1 MPVRLV
7 SAFGNRTRRIK
18 NQAMFAIKTQE
29 YVFDNLFVS
38 STEIVAPLI
47 FGTDGF
53 VSGNVVMN

>member
-1 MPVRLV
+1 
-7 SAFGNRTRRIK
+7 
-18 NQAMFAIKTQE
+18 MFAIKTQE

-53 VSGNVVMN
+53 VSGNVVMNWKEGYFTGERYDIVHNY